1 MIQLLCN
8 WNFVYAQCKY
18 FENWTKKDENRLV
31 RILNFRLIH
40 DNLEQ
45 KIKIKFT
52 K

>member
-1 MIQLLCN
+1 MHSANIL
-8 WNFVYAQCKY
+8 K
-18 FENWTKKDENRLV
+18 TGKKKDENRLV